1 MLTFVVALSAVI
13 VVGGITHVVR
23 LFVRDHRIET
33 RGRDIQVVVEAVRY
47 LSSNDTGAATIW
59 FRLSWQEGGATR
71 RVEGKDTI
79 PGFYSSRVQK
89 GCVVGIKYV
98 DDKNFHFNFTS

>member
-13 VVGGITHVVR
+13 VVGGIAHVVR

-33 RGRDIQVVVEAVRY
+33 RGRDIEVVVEAVRY

-59 FRLSWQEGGATR
+59 FRLSWQEDGATR
-71 RVEGKDTI
+71 RVEGRDTI
-79 PGFYSSRVQK
+79 PAFHSSRVQK
-89 GCVVGIKYV
+89 GCVVGIKYL
-98 DDKNFHFNFTS
+98 DDDHFHFDFDA